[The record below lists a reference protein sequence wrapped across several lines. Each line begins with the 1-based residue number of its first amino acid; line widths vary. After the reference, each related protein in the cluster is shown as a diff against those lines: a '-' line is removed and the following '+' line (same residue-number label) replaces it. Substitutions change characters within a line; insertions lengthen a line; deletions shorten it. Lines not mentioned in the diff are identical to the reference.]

1 MKAAV
6 VKCDPLKY
14 LYENSLHKKELQQ
27 NICFK
32 LQKVIF
38 GKSNPAYN
46 ICLGFYYK
54 FIIAIHCKRQTY
66 WMRVKEARYKFV
78 VKYTKECIV
87 GHPLGNQSSVSSSV
101 SVCCYYIV
109 FHQPNQTFSL
119 PDMKPW
125 IMSFSSGQ
133 SKKLEV

>member
-54 FIIAIHCKRQTY
+54 FILATFIAKCKLIGC
-66 WMRVKEARYKFV
+66 E
-78 VKYTKECIV
+78 
-87 GHPLGNQSSVSSSV
+87 
-101 SVCCYYIV
+101 
-109 FHQPNQTFSL
+109 
-119 PDMKPW
+119 
-125 IMSFSSGQ
+125 
-133 SKKLEV
+133 SKKHVTSLLSSTQKNVLWDIHWGIKVA